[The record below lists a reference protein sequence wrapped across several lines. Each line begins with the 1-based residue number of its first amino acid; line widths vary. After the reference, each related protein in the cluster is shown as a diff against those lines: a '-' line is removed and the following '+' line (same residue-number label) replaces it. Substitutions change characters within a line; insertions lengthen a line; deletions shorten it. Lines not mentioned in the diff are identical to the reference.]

1 MKLSEYLKDKIMLL
15 ILQAL
20 LMAGSFVFLTICGL
34 KQNQLFI
41 IYVFWLVILIV
52 YLLQEWTR
60 RKRFFEEIFHTLE
73 EMDKPYL
80 ISEVLP
86 FSHKLEDHLYG
97 EILRISNKSVVDAVH
112 HLEREQTEY
121 KEFIE
126 NWIHEVKA
134 PVTAMNLICDNV
146 KNEETRKLKT
156 QLSLLENDVEKV
168 LFYARSDAVYQDYLI
183 RRVSLAPVIYDVIGK
198 NQMYLRMNQMQ
209 IEVQTED
216 TKVYCDDKWLS
227 FILSQLVQNA
237 VKYRREKDCRIV
249 FSVCRDKE
257 RTVLLVEDNGIGIKA
272 GELSRVFRKGFTGTN
287 GRKSSQ
293 STGIGLYLC
302 QKLCRKLGMGIGI
315 ESEEGV
321 YTRVT
326 LVFPDGSGHFG
337 RESYAESDVD
347 SGTEFD
353 AESDLESKS

>member
-1 MKLSEYLKDKIMLL
+1 MKLLEYLKDRIMML

-20 LMAGSFVFLTICGL
+20 LMIGSFVFLKICGL
-34 KQNQLFI
+34 KRNQLFI
-41 IYVFWLVILIV
+41 IYMFWIVILVV
-52 YLLQEWTR
+52 YLLQEWVR
-60 RKRFFEEIFHTLE
+60 RRQFFKEIFRTLE
-73 EMDKPYL
+73 GMDKPYL

-97 EILRISNKSVVDAVH
+97 EILRISNKSVVDTVH
-112 HLEREQTEY
+112 HLEREQAEY

-156 QLSLLENDVEKV
+156 QLSLLENDVEKA
-168 LFYARSDAVYQDYLI
+168 LFYARSDTVYQDYLI
-183 RRVSLAPVIYDVIGK
+183 RKVGLAPVIYDVIGK

-209 IEVQTED
+209 IEVQVED
-216 TKVYCDDKWLS
+216 TEVYCDDKWLA
-227 FILSQLVQNA
+227 FILNQLVLNA

-249 FSVCRDKE
+249 FSVSRE
-257 RTVLLVEDNGIGIKA
+257 SSRTVLIVEDNGIGIKE
-272 GELSRVFRKGFTGTN
+272 GELSRVFQKGFTGTN
-287 GRKSSQ
+287 GRKNSQ

-315 ESEEGV
+315 ESEEGA
-321 YTRVT
+321 YTRVS
-326 LVFPDGSGHFG
+326 LVFPDGSEYFG
-337 RESYAESDVD
+337 RGLHEKSGAE
-347 SGTEFD
+347 TN
-353 AESDLESKS
+353 A